1 MASDPLDAFIIAAAA
16 VLRLPV
22 DPEWRPAVKANLDV
36 TLKHAAN
43 VASFPLPDD
52 AEPAAVFKA

>member
-1 MASDPLDAFIIAAAA
+1 MASDPLDAFIIAAVA

-52 AEPAAVFKA
+52 AEPAAVFRA